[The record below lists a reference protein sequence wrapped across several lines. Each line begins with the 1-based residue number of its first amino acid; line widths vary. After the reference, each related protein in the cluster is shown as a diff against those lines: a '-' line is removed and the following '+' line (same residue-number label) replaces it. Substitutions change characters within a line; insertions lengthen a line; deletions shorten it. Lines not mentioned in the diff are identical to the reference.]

1 MVVVQNH
8 PREDWFKMKYN
19 TILVLDFGGQYCHL
33 IGRRVREHS
42 VYSEIV
48 LHDVTPKEIEVL
60 KEKFNVKGLILSGG
74 PASVYDKDAPRC
86 SSALFEVNLPV
97 LGLCYGHQLIAQ
109 MAGGRVEPG
118 KRREYGTTNVII
130 DKAVGVLKGLSEKER
145 VWMSHGD
152 TVFALP
158 NDYEVLAHSENT
170 PVAAFRHRE
179 KPIYGLQWH
188 PEVVHTEHGAQMLR
202 NFIFDVC
209 QCEPNW
215 RMEDFI
221 KTAVKEI
228 RQTIDED
235 RAIVALSGGIDSSTV
250 TALAAKALGK
260 NLTAV
265 FVNHGFMREGEPEF
279 VSRTFGKLGINFV
292 SVDAEEQFMQKLKGV
307 TDPEEK
313 RRIIGREFVRVFET
327 VAKQVGAA
335 YLIQGTI
342 YPDRIE
348 SGFRKFSDKI
358 KTHHNVAGL
367 PTKMEFKAVVEP
379 LRDLYKDEVRKVAE
393 KLGLPKE
400 IVWRQP
406 FPGPGLAVRV
416 TGEVTEE
423 KVMVLRKA
431 DSIVTE
437 EIEEAGLKDGL
448 WQYFAVLT
456 DTKSTGVKGDAR
468 AYGYTVAVRAVESR
482 EAMTAS
488 FAKVPYDVLEKIST
502 RITNEIPQVVR
513 VVYDITHKPPATIEW
528 E

>member
-1 MVVVQNH
+1 
-8 PREDWFKMKYN
+8 MKYD

-33 IGRRVREHS
+33 IGRRVREHN

-48 LHDVTPKEIEVL
+48 PHDIAPKEIDAL
-60 KEKFNVKGLILSGG
+60 KEKFNIKGLILSGG
-74 PASVYDKDAPRC
+74 PASVYEKNAPKC
-86 SSALFEVNLPV
+86 SPALLELGLPV

-109 MAGGRVEPG
+109 MAGGKVEPA
-118 KRREYGTTNVII
+118 KHREYGIATAII
-130 DKAVGVLKGLSEKER
+130 DNPAGVLKGLGKKER
-145 VWMSHGD
+145 IWMSHGD

-158 NDYEVLAHSENT
+158 KNYQVLAHSDNT
-170 PVAAFRHRE
+170 PIAAFRNKE
-179 KPIYGLQWH
+179 KRIYGLQWH
-188 PEVVHTEHGAQMLR
+188 PEVVHTEHGNQMLR
-202 NFIFDVC
+202 NFLFEVC
-209 QCEPNW
+209 KCKPNW
-215 RMEDFI
+215 LVEDFI
-221 KTAVKEI
+221 KTAVEEI
-228 RQTIDED
+228 KRTINEGK
-235 RAIVALSGGIDSSTV
+235 AIVALSGGIDSSTV
-250 TALAAKALGK
+250 TALAAKALGH

-265 FVNHGFMREGEPEF
+265 FVDHGFMREGEPEF
-279 VSRTFGKLGINFV
+279 VERTFGKLSIDFV
-292 SVDAEEQFMQKLKGV
+292 SVDAAEQFMQKLNGIV
-307 TDPEEK
+307 DPEEK
-313 RRIIGREFVRVFET
+313 RRIVGREFVRVFEAE
-327 VAKQVGAA
+327 AKKVGAE

-367 PTKMEFKAVVEP
+367 PTKMEFKGVVEP

-416 TGEVTEE
+416 TGELAAE
-423 KVMVLRKA
+423 KIEVLRKA
-431 DSIVTE
+431 DKIVTE
-437 EIEEAGLKDGL
+437 EIEKAGLKGGL

-456 DTKSTGVKGDAR
+456 NTKSTGVKGDAR
-468 AYGYTVAVRAVESR
+468 AYGYTVAVRAMESR

-488 FAKVPYDVLEKIST
+488 FARIPYEVLEGIST
-502 RITNEIPQVVR
+502 RITNEVPQVVR